1 MYQPIVDL
9 DTGAVVGFEAL
20 TRGPVGHPLE
30 RPDRMFE
37 VARAD
42 RCVGELDEACRWSA
56 IDGAVAGGLRT
67 PWSLFVNVEPSGV
80 DWMMKRAAAS
90 SERAQARRRVA
101 RDLSLILEITERD
114 LLLNPPALL
123 RYVDQVRSW
132 GYGIALDDVGAER
145 ASLAL
150 LPLLRPD
157 VIKLDLSLVQGQ
169 PGSDVA
175 EVVSAVN
182 AEAERSGALILAEG
196 IETPQ
201 HREFA
206 RGLGARLG
214 QGWLLGRPGPLPD
227 LSAVPTPAPGTIP
240 VERRTGLVL
249 DASPFEIA
257 WAHSSPRTARRELLV
272 EIGEHLERAALSLG
286 HSAVVVAAMQHVS
299 SFTPATA
306 QRYAEL
312 SDTVAFAAV
321 LGVGMPAQPL
331 PGLRG
336 GSLAAT
342 DPVVGEWDIAVIGP
356 HFGAALVSRD
366 LGDSGPDATR
376 RFDYVLTH
384 DRDVAVAVAAAL
396 ISRVSR
402 AP

>member
-1 MYQPIVDL
+1 
-9 DTGAVVGFEAL
+9 
-20 TRGPVGHPLE
+20 
-30 RPDRMFE
+30 
-37 VARAD
+37 
-42 RCVGELDEACRWSA
+42 
-56 IDGAVAGGLRT
+56 
-67 PWSLFVNVEPSGV
+67 
-80 DWMMKRAAAS
+80 
-90 SERAQARRRVA
+90 
-101 RDLSLILEITERD
+101 
-114 LLLNPPALL
+114 
-123 RYVDQVRSW
+123 
-132 GYGIALDDVGAER
+132 
-145 ASLAL
+145 
-150 LPLLRPD
+150 
-157 VIKLDLSLVQGQ
+157 
-169 PGSDVA
+169 
-175 EVVSAVN
+175 
-182 AEAERSGALILAEG
+182 
-196 IETPQ
+196 
-201 HREFA
+201 
-206 RGLGARLG
+206 
-214 QGWLLGRPGPLPD
+214 
-227 LSAVPTPAPGTIP
+227 
-240 VERRTGLVL
+240 
-249 DASPFEIA
+249 
-257 WAHSSPRTARRELLV
+257 
-272 EIGEHLERAALSLG
+272 
-286 HSAVVVAAMQHVS
+286 MQHVS